1 MTNARMMLV
10 LMLAA
15 ALSRAGDAFAVGDA
29 VEIEFGG
36 VWYPGVVLKVGEKGF
51 FVHYD
56 NYSDSWDS
64 WVEAGKLRRRSAPP
78 GPPAIDQTD
87 PAVGERCEAS
97 WNQSWYEI
105 DILEV
110 KDGKFLVHW
119 RGYGS
124 ESDEWLPRDRIRRKG
139 EEKEVLPRKGRE
151 GDGGGLAPE
160 QMVGKEVEVFWH
172 GKWWP
177 ATVKKSDGKRLFI
190 RYAGPDMG
198 TMEEWAVRERVR
210 APGGA
215 VRVKVD
221 PAAVPGG
228 KGLSGLWWRVYGSP
242 PALVEQHFLFMP
254 DGRLFLGVGINP
266 DDPDFAR
273 MQQEWPDGCGG
284 YGLDGDKLHIELGGD
299 ADEWKPLA
307 FERVSETQIK
317 LNGVPTFRARPFAD
331 GSRLDGTWVTTDAA
345 HIATLEKGGITRSSA
360 TVFTFRRDGTFE
372 KSTTLTGAAPGDAPE
387 QHITRVAGTY
397 ELAKNHITLRSGA
410 EEATLLACPRGPEED
425 PAAMVRIGA
434 WLLKRRDG

>member
-1 MTNARMMLV
+1 MRGVSL
-10 LMLAA
+10 LLLAT
-15 ALSRAGDAFAVGDA
+15 ALLAQGAGGFEEGDK
-29 VEIEFGG
+29 VDILFGG
-36 VWYPGVVLKVGEKGF
+36 VWYPGVVLKVGDKGWY
-51 FVHYD
+51 VHYD

-64 WVEAGKLRRRSAPP
+64 WVEADKLRRRAEATPVAKEP
-78 GPPAIDQTD
+78 VTGD

-119 RGYGS
+119 RGYGK

-151 GDGGGLAPE
+151 GDGGGLPPE
-160 QMVGKEVEVFWH
+160 EMVGKEVEVFWH

-177 ATVKKSDGKRLFI
+177 ATVKKTDGKRLFI
-190 RYAGPDMG
+190 RYAGPEMG

-210 APGGA
+210 AVGGA
-215 VRVKVD
+215 ARVKVD
-221 PAAVPGG
+221 PKSVPGA

-254 DGRLFLGVGINP
+254 DGRLFIGVGLNP

-273 MQQEWPDGCGG
+273 MQREWPDGCGG

-299 ADEWKPLA
+299 ADEWKPLT
-307 FERVSETQIK
+307 FERVSDTQVK
-317 LNGVPTFRARPFAD
+317 LNGVPTFRARQFPVDF
-331 GSRLDGTWVTTDAA
+331 RLDATYATTDAA
-345 HIATLEKGGITRSSA
+345 HVAVLERGGITRSSA

-372 KSTTLTGAAPGDAPE
+372 KSTTMTAAATGDAPE
-387 QHITRVAGTY
+387 QHVTRAAGTY
-397 ELAKNHITLRSGA
+397 ELTRNHITLRSAA
-410 EEATLLACPRGPEED
+410 EESTLLAYPRGPEED
-425 PAAMVRIGA
+425 PAAMLRIGA